1 MWCFASGFF
10 HSAQCF
16 QGLSTITC
24 ISSWFLFIALSG
36 LGTLLG
42 GGATL
47 MACGSVWAK
56 DQTHATAVTQAT
68 AVTVPDP

>member
-1 MWCFASGFF
+1 MYQQLVPFYR
-10 HSAQCF
+10 
-16 QGLSTITC
+16 LE
-24 ISSWFLFIALSG
+24 WFGYPIG
-36 LGTLLG
+36 G

-47 MACGSVWAK
+47 TACGSVWAK